1 MLIGAA
7 LIFSFGQK
15 LCSDNERT
23 RLWHEYHGEIDL
35 ILFIAGYT
43 KMISSAEELLYILS
57 GLAVENWRYKP

>member
-43 KMISSAEELLYILS
+43 KMISS
-57 GLAVENWRYKP
+57 